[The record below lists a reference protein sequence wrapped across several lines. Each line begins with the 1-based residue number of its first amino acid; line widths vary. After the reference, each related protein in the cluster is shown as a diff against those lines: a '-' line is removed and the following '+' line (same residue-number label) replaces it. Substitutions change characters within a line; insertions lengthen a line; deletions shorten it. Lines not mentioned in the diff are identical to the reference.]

1 VKPPVPF
8 RADQVKGCIYQ
19 RFAQVAVVITAFL
32 LVVPVHVNGFY
43 IVASACVQFDLPQCG
58 ACPRD
63 G

>member
-8 RADQVKGCIYQ
+8 RADQVEGCIYQ

-43 IVASACVQFDLPQCG
+43 IVAALRPV
-58 ACPRD
+58 
-63 G
+63 